1 MLGPLVDVFA
11 PQTIFRNRHQSVGYL
26 RVFLRGALSGLISI
40 VIGLGLSTA
49 VALADGPVGV
59 GEITHTLGETEMAI
73 FRDPTRSLTIETVAS
88 AQYAEK
94 FQPATHGLNL
104 GYTDDVIW
112 IRIALSREEKAFPNW
127 LIRYNTSY
135 VDDFR
140 FYVSTPTGFWGRQAG
155 DKFAYAT
162 RDFPHRTPVFE
173 INLKA
178 GGPNIFY
185 VRMQSDSTL
194 TGSLLLY
201 TRDAFFETIQRENL
215 LIGGLLAMAFVTTL
229 VNFNSFFW
237 SRKRQFLGFSALG
250 VLLITGSMAQLGLW
264 SQMIFQ
270 DTPWIGD
277 LMVPWTVG
285 IFTCSAILVLR
296 SPLAIQTHYPRINF
310 LLKVIAGIALCAP
323 LTRSFGVYAEFG
335 GPIIMS
341 SLFIGVSVI
350 AVIAFRNFRLGME
363 GAGYFF
369 AGFLIFSTSYF
380 VAPLIALGVIA
391 PIPFYEY
398 VWIAGTIG
406 FLFLAYQ
413 GAISEIR
420 SAVIDRRRSEARAE
434 NALQLAS
441 QEQALRKEQTL
452 FFSGVAHDLRTPLAA
467 ISMGLTNLSRE
478 LGPEMTQSR
487 ERIERL
493 RNTSKHMADMI
504 ERHLQL
510 QRLTHADFQL
520 RRHDVNPIELCL
532 NALAVVEEVWPMRE
546 FKNRYDDGIPPV
558 VQIDGELIQLAL
570 VNLLSNAAKYSPDD
584 GSIEVSVQ
592 SQNGQIVFHVM
603 DEGPGVPAEDSDR
616 IFEIYW
622 RASRNLEE
630 PQAGKEGFGIGLAMV
645 RRIAELHGGRVSY
658 DRRVLDGRHVTVFS
672 LEIPA

>member
-1 MLGPLVDVFA
+1 MA
-11 PQTIFRNRHQSVGYL
+11 WH
-26 RVFLRGALSGLISI
+26 RVVLLSAALLLCG
-40 VIGLGLSTA
+40 VWPVPNA
-49 VALADGPVGV
+49 VASGPVGA
-59 GEITHTLGETEMAI
+59 GDTTYTLGAREMSI
-73 FRDPTRSLTIETVAS
+73 FRDPTRSLAIETVAS
-88 AQYAEK
+88 EAFAKK
-94 FQPATHGLNL
+94 FEPAVRGLNL
-104 GYTDDVIW
+104 GYSDDAIW
-112 IRIALSREEKAFPNW
+112 VRVVLQRDANAFSDW

-140 FYVSTPTGFWGRQAG
+140 FFVPMSTGFREMQAG
-155 DKFAYAT
+155 DNFAYAT

-173 INLKA
+173 ISLKS
-178 GGPNIFY
+178 GVPNVFY
-185 VRMQSDSTL
+185 IRMQSDSTL

-201 TRDAFFETIQRENL
+201 TRNAFFQAIQRENL
-215 LIGGLLAMAFVTTL
+215 LIGGLLAMALVTTL

-270 DTPWIGD
+270 ETPWIGD
-277 LMVPWTVG
+277 AMVPWTVG
-285 IFTCSAILVLR
+285 VFVFSVILVLR
-296 SPLAIQTHYPRINF
+296 GPLAIQSQYPRINR
-310 LLKVIAGIALCAP
+310 LLKAIAVIALVAP
-323 LTRSFGVYAEFG
+323 LTRYVGLYAELG

-341 SLFIGVSVI
+341 ALFIGVSII
-350 AVIAFRNFRLGME
+350 AVIAFRNFRSGME

-398 VWIAGTIG
+398 VWIAGTAG

-441 QEQALRKEQTL
+441 QEQLLRKEQTL

-467 ISMGLTNLSRE
+467 ISMGLTNLARE
-478 LGPEMTQSR
+478 IGPGNTQGR
-487 ERIERL
+487 DRIERL
-493 RNTSKHMADMI
+493 RTTSKHMADMI

-520 RRHDVNPIELCL
+520 RRTDANPVELCL
-532 NALAVVEEVWPMRE
+532 SALALIEDAWPMRL
-546 FKNRYDDGIPPV
+546 FKNRFDEALPAA
-558 VQIDGELIQLAL
+558 VQIDGELIQVAL
-570 VNLLSNAAKYSPDD
+570 VNLLSNAAKYSPNSDP
-584 GSIEVSVQ
+584 IEIAVQHEPGLVVFAVTDFGGGVSAD
-592 SQNGQIVFHVM
+592 H
-603 DEGPGVPAEDSDR
+603 AENL
-616 IFEIYW
+616 FEIYW
-622 RASRNLEE
+622 REARNVQG
-630 PQAGKEGFGIGLAMV
+630 PQMGKEGFGIGLATV
-645 RRIAELHGGRVSY
+645 RRIAELHGGRISY
-658 DRRVLDGRHVTVFS
+658 QRVVRDGRDATVFR
-672 LEIPA
+672 LVIPAS